1 VKYHLLIVD
10 DDRGSQ
16 EAMRQIFTPNYEVTL
31 ASGVDEALEKLKQK
45 RIDLIFADLIMP
57 KKDGIALL
65 SEVQDRCPGIPVIM
79 VSGNASVQPVVK
91 SMRKGAFDFV
101 SKPFDVEELRTL
113 AKRALETCNLQRN
126 IKVLQSE
133 MAQTHPVDEIVGRSA
148 LFLETKKKAEQAAQ
162 SESTVLITGESGTG
176 KEFIA
181 RYIHNQSPRANEPF
195 IGIHCGSIQDDSLES
210 LLFGEENATAENNRL
225 MGQFDIAYSGSL
237 FLNEVSELSW
247 SIQAKLLRVLESRE
261 YMRVGGR
268 KILRTDTRILV
279 STSKDL
285 AEEVKEGRFREDLY
299 FRLNVVPLDMPP
311 LRVRK
316 IDIPLLAEFFLKQF
330 QKTMDADA
338 QGFDPAALTVLQNY
352 FWPGNIRELRNIVE
366 RLMVLH
372 RKQPIIFSEF
382 LPDTLQL
389 QQSRQDLP
397 TSPYCSLEEA
407 VSRYEKQLV
416 ENALRR
422 AGGVQTRA
430 AEILGTTRRILKYRM
445 EKLDI
450 QPRK

>member
-1 VKYHLLIVD
+1 MKHRLLVVD

-16 EAMRQIFTPNYEVTL
+16 ESLRQIFAQDYEVTL
-31 ASGVDEALEKLKQK
+31 AGSVDEALEELKKK

-57 KKDGIALL
+57 RKDGLTLL
-65 SEVQDRCPGIPVIM
+65 NEVQDRCPGIPVIM

-91 SMRKGAFDFV
+91 SMRGGAFDFV
-101 SKPFDVEELRTL
+101 SKPFDVEEIRTL
-113 AKRALETCNLQRN
+113 AERALETTTLQRN
-126 IKVLQSE
+126 VKVLQHE
-133 MAQTHPVDEIVGRSA
+133 VAQAYPVDDMVGRST
-148 LFLETKKKAEQAAQ
+148 LFLEAKEKAEKAAR
-162 SESTVLITGESGTG
+162 SESTVFITGESGTG

-181 RYIHNQSPRANEPF
+181 RYIHSQSPRREEPF
-195 IGIHCGSIQDDSLES
+195 ISIHCGAIEDDRLES
-210 LLFGEENATAENNRL
+210 LLFGEEHSAPEQNRL

-247 SIQAKLLRVLESRE
+247 AIQAKLLRVLESRE

-268 KILRTDTRILV
+268 KVLRTDTRILV

-285 AEEVKEGRFREDLY
+285 SVEVKEGRFREDLY
-299 FRLNVVPLDMPP
+299 FRLNVVPIDVPP
-311 LRVRK
+311 LRARK
-316 IDIPLLAEFFLKQF
+316 TDIPLLAEFFLKHF
-330 QKTMDADA
+330 QKSMDAET
-338 QGFDPAALTVLQNY
+338 QSFDPQALAVLQNY
-352 FWPGNIRELRNIVE
+352 FWPGNLRELRNIVE
-366 RLMVLH
+366 RLVVLH
-372 RKQPIIFSEF
+372 RKQPVIFAEF

-407 VSRYEKQLV
+407 VSRYEKKLV

-450 QPRK
+450 QARK